1 MKKDPQQAQE
11 ETSQEGKAQEPAV
24 DSPVPSKPRRASK
37 APAQRVK
44 RALTG
49 KSPSEEPRTRRRAT
63 KPVVDAE
70 KTGPERAAPPRIP
83 ALLAQYRQEVRPT
96 LMQEF
101 GYPNPLAVPYLEK
114 VVLNIGLGEAL
125 QNPRALE
132 TAANDLATITGQRPV
147 ITRAHKSVAE
157 FKVRKGMAIGTT
169 VTLRAHRMYD
179 FLQRLVN
186 TTLARI
192 RDFRGVSRSSFDG
205 TGNYSLGLREQLV
218 FPEIDYNQVDRIRGL
233 QITFVTSAR
242 TDQEALRLLEMLGMP
257 FARDGETK

>member
-1 MKKDPQQAQE
+1 MVA
-11 ETSQEGKAQEPAV
+11 
-24 DSPVPSKPRRASK
+24 
-37 APAQRVK
+37 
-44 RALTG
+44 
-49 KSPSEEPRTRRRAT
+49 
-63 KPVVDAE
+63 AE
-70 KTGPERAAPPRIP
+70 KTGPEQAAPPRIP

-96 LMQEF
+96 LMEEF

-125 QNPRALE
+125 QKPRALE
-132 TAANDLATITGQRPV
+132 SAANDLATITGQRPV

-157 FKVRKGMAIGTT
+157 FKVRKGMAIGTS
-169 VTLRAHRMYD
+169 VTLRAHKMYD

-218 FPEIDYNQVDRIRGL
+218 FGKDQDIAETIEILIPPAFEPKRLCAPFHNQGRRIGGKLSRLASRIDSEFGLTFGFEKDIRDQDSDVQAVQQTISKGDRNHVGREGNVVEIQLGHRG
-233 QITFVTSAR
+233 
-242 TDQEALRLLEMLGMP
+242 
-257 FARDGETK
+257 